1 MYVYDESL
9 TYFEISIVSESLG
22 RFLFYSSSSKCIVQL
37 KVSIILFNH
46 TENINELIYLYL
58 ATVLIL
64 L

>member
-22 RFLFYSSSSKCIVQL
+22 RFLFYSASSKCIDQL

-58 ATVLIL
+58 ATV
-64 L
+64 